1 MNQLL
6 QLGQN
11 VELKMLNTDC
21 KIEKFLGGGAQG
33 EVYQVTIAG
42 QPMALKWY
50 FPHYLKQDPTL
61 RQRIEQTIQFG
72 PPSDRFLWP
81 LEVATHPQVSD
92 SFGYLMPLRETRFKG
107 LVDLVA
113 RRVQPSFRTLAS
125 AGFELAH
132 SYLQLHARGLCYRDI
147 SFGNVF
153 FDPANGE
160 VRICDNDNVDING
173 VQGAIGGTIRFMA
186 PEIVRGVAAPDTET
200 DLFSLAVLLFYLLCN
215 HHPLEGKRESAIRC
229 FDQAAM
235 TKLYGTAPLFI
246 FDPKDDDNR
255 PVPGEHDNALAFWA
269 IYPTFLRTIFTRA
282 FTVGIHDPGHG
293 RVRES
298 EWRTA
303 LVRLRDSI
311 LYCTQCR
318 AENFYDAEALRAT
331 RQPPVCWACGQSVP
345 LPPRLRIQQNGEA
358 SVIIL
363 NHDTQLFPHHI
374 DSNRPYDFSTPVAAV
389 TQHPSNAQLWGLK
402 NFSNTKWVI
411 TPPEGPP
418 RDVPPGR
425 SVTLAAH
432 TRLHFGP
439 SEGEIRV

>member
-11 VELKMLNTDC
+11 VALKMLNTDC

-81 LEVATHPQVSD
+81 LEVATHPQAND
-92 SFGYLMPLRETRFKG
+92 SFGYLMPLREARFKG

-147 SFGNVF
+147 AFGNVF

-160 VRICDNDNVDING
+160 VQICDNDNVDING

-246 FDPKDDDNR
+246 FDPKDEDNR

-331 RQPPVCWACGQSVP
+331 RQPPVCWACGQSVS

-402 NFSNTKWVI
+402 NFSNIKWVI
-411 TPPEGPP
+411 TPPAGPP

-432 TRLHFGP
+432 TKLHFGP